1 MSDVFWS
8 ERSVGHWLIH
18 QGKNFMRRLNVKAL
32 VGVNHF
38 HGHKVYPIHHDM
50 DVIIFRIMN
59 NYVYANLLI
68 LYNFY

>member
-1 MSDVFWS
+1 
-8 ERSVGHWLIH
+8 
-18 QGKNFMRRLNVKAL
+18 
-32 VGVNHF
+32 
-38 HGHKVYPIHHDM
+38 VYPIHHDM